1 MYDTLGLSYQTESRP
16 LMKKGLGQGRKKTVD
31 ITSYKST
38 KLLTIP
44 SLPKHRPISSFSGSL
59 TKKASSKS
67 NKLLNSETKS
77 SILKKNSSTMLGQF
91 GIAKEPN
98 GRNKEKKKK
107 NLSFNINNMGKE
119 GNNKSIANSN
129 QKLTSYDRKKG
140 ISQSMNSSS
149 KKISTEANISSSTV
163 KQNLQDKINSALE
176 SSIID
181 QQYENEIKND
191 EIILNDEVLNPV
203 SSFDEK
209 KNSNTIADF
218 ESLKNDFDIFYTD
231 EYIKSVSD
239 EMIQLELQ
247 LIIEK
252 MFDIQNAYHKEYSV
266 SLNNYKLYNSVLR
279 EHYNKYYKCK
289 KEYYEYSKRKDKLE
303 IKKNKKEYLHALSLF
318 KEEMKVL
325 MSVIE
330 KSNPINLS
338 SNNKEI
344 DNILLK
350 QLFLIICQKA
360 KNKLDSSQKEVFI
373 KILRKKVQTK

>member
-1 MYDTLGLSYQTESRP
+1 MYDNLGLSYQTESRP
-16 LMKKGLGQGRKKTVD
+16 LLKKGLGQGRKKTVD
-31 ITSYKST
+31 IKST
-38 KLLTIP
+38 KILSIP
-44 SLPKHRPISSFSGSL
+44 TLPKHRPISSFSGSL

-67 NKLLNSETKS
+67 NKLLNSDTKT
-77 SILKKNSSTMLGQF
+77 SILKKKSSTMLGQF
-91 GIAKEPN
+91 DITKEAN

-107 NLSFNINNMGKE
+107 NLSFNINYMGKE
-119 GNNKSIANSN
+119 SNSKSIVTSN

-149 KKISTEANISSSTV
+149 KKINTDTNISSSNV

-209 KNSNTIADF
+209 KNNNIVDF
-218 ESLKNDFDIFYTD
+218 ESLKSDFDIFYTD
-231 EYIKSVSD
+231 EYIKSVSN

-252 MFDIQNAYHKEYSV
+252 MFEIQNAYHKEYSIA
-266 SLNNYKLYNSVLR
+266 LNNHKLYDSVLR
-279 EHYNKYYKCK
+279 EHYNKYYKLK
-289 KEYYEYSKRKDKLE
+289 KQFFEYCKRKDKLE
-303 IKKNKKEYLHALSLF
+303 VKKNKKEYLNTLSLF

-325 MSVIE
+325 MSVID
-330 KSNPINLS
+330 KSNPINLQK
-338 SNNKEI
+338 NKEI
-344 DNILLK
+344 DNIKLK

-360 KNKLDSSQKEVFI
+360 KNKLDSNQKELFI
-373 KILRKKVQTK
+373 KILRKKVETK